1 MERNYETEEN
11 YLDYADVYDDLDY
24 AYDDSDVYY
33 EDDTYRRPTRVYI
46 GEDMRVTMNA
56 IDIDNLS
63 IHQLEN
69 LLGILKHASQEA
81 GKRLIAKRLRRM
93 ATLSRG
99 NKRIA
104 IERIRERDM
113 YD

>member
-1 MERNYETEEN
+1 MEKNYEIGDYYDSDN
-11 YLDYADVYDDLDY
+11 FYDNLDYEYDES
-24 AYDDSDVYY
+24 DDYY
-33 EDDTYRRPTRVYI
+33 EDDAYCRPTRVYI
-46 GEDMRVTMNA
+46 GEDMRVTMND

-69 LLGILKHASQEA
+69 LLDILKHASQEA

-99 NKRIA
+99 NKKIA
-104 IERIRERDM
+104 IERVRERDM